1 VTDEDMEGPR
11 WYRFNDTV
19 VDEFVM
25 NDDAL
30 AAECFG
36 GTYKSKA
43 TDGSKY
49 FYTVK
54 QQHSTL
60 YVITSVQ
67 LYGDKGSLLE
77 CLHVILLS

>member
-1 VTDEDMEGPR
+1 MMLLSHSSSSLSATELTPEEMEMPR

-19 VDEFVM
+19 VDEFMM

-43 TDGSKY
+43 NDGSKN
-49 FYTVK
+49 
-54 QQHSTL
+54 
-60 YVITSVQ
+60 
-67 LYGDKGSLLE
+67 
-77 CLHVILLS
+77 

>member
-1 VTDEDMEGPR
+1 MTDEGTEESR

-30 AAECFG
+30 TAECFG

-43 TDGSKY
+43 TDGSKN
-49 FYTVK
+49 
-54 QQHSTL
+54 
-60 YVITSVQ
+60 ITHDA
-67 LYGDKGSLLE
+67 LLMSLPYYR
-77 CLHVILLS
+77 

>member
-1 VTDEDMEGPR
+1 MVSLYSSPSSVEITAVGPEDSR

-19 VDEFVM
+19 VDEFMM

-43 TDGSKY
+43 TDGSE
-49 FYTVK
+49 YTKHPLPNV
-54 QQHSTL
+54 SA
-60 YVITSVQ
+60 Y
-67 LYGDKGSLLE
+67 YY
-77 CLHVILLS
+77 

>member
-1 VTDEDMEGPR
+1 MYLKLQWSTLHYIFYWLHSSSAVVTDEGTEESR

-25 NDDAL
+25 NDAAL

-43 TDGSKY
+43 ADGSKY
-49 FYTVK
+49 CMMENSGRVK
-54 QQHSTL
+54 
-60 YVITSVQ
+60 YW
-67 LYGDKGSLLE
+67 
-77 CLHVILLS
+77 